1 MAKRLAAHPRGVR
14 PIRQMLQPV
23 KRRPAECGIRESY
36 VMSEFELEVWRV
48 QGVSEFGEYCEVAVP
63 VSCIL

>member
-1 MAKRLAAHPRGVR
+1 
-14 PIRQMLQPV
+14 
-23 KRRPAECGIRESY
+23 
-36 VMSEFELEVWRV
+36 MSEFELEVWRV